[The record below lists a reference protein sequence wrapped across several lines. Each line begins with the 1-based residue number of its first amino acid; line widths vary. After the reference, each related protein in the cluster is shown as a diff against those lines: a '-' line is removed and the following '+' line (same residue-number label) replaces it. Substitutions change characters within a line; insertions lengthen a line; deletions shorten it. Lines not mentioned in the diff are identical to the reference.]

1 MTTRTVRVAPSL
13 VKAPTAV
20 DLPSPPVAA
29 QSDESAAPDWYV
41 VALAMGGTMA
51 VWLLSLLINRGDK
64 VVVAPSTAAGLTIFA
79 AFFVAA
85 QGIER
90 LLEPISDYLFPTE
103 PDVATSLKDAEAAVD
118 HAFAA
123 YNDAAR
129 AGAQQADTQRLEALN
144 KTAEEKLKLA
154 ANTKAQKDRRHGN
167 RAVVFWAIATSIGIL
182 ASASLKLYLLS
193 RIGLAAPPRALEI
206 LATGLIIG
214 AGTKPLHDL
223 VSLIEAKKEQK
234 KSS

>member
-1 MTTRTVRVAPSL
+1 
-13 VKAPTAV
+13 
-20 DLPSPPVAA
+20 
-29 QSDESAAPDWYV
+29 
-41 VALAMGGTMA
+41 
-51 VWLLSLLINRGDK
+51 
-64 VVVAPSTAAGLTIFA
+64 
-79 AFFVAA
+79 
-85 QGIER
+85 
-90 LLEPISDYLFPTE
+90 
-103 PDVATSLKDAEAAVD
+103 VATALKDAEAAVD

-123 YNDAAR
+123 YNDVAR
-129 AGAQQADTQRLEALN
+129 AGVQQADKQRLEALN
-144 KTAEEKLKLA
+144 KAAEEKLKLA

-167 RAVVFWAIATSIGIL
+167 RAVVFWAIATAIGIL